1 MLVRDV
7 MNRNVIATRPD
18 VKIKEAVKIMNK
30 LSIGSLVVLDEKN
43 NIVGI
48 VTERDILKSIE
59 KNIDPEINEVKD
71 IMSKNVKTVSSDTDL
86 KDAVDIMLKYK
97 IKKLPVVDNGN
108 LVGIITTS
116 DIVVVEPKIIESI
129 ANLLSIKLPGYRGG

>member
-1 MLVRDV
+1 
-7 MNRNVIATRPD
+7 VIATRPD

>member
-59 KNIDPEINEVKD
+59 KDIDPEINEVKD

>member
-59 KNIDPEINEVKD
+59 KDIDPEINEVKD

-97 IKKLPVVDNGN
+97 IKKLPVADNGN

>member
-59 KNIDPEINEVKD
+59 KDIDPEINEVKD
-71 IMSKNVKTVSSDTDL
+71 IMSKNVKTVSSDTDV